1 MQAARKTVRGLPSVA
16 PKTVGTDS
24 QRSFLVDLVSSMS
37 DAVILAEVS
46 SGQLVHANNAAID
59 ILEVESFEIRSLDLF
74 SLFGE
79 CFRSYHQSLEVAM
92 IRNNGEVHNMR
103 AEIIGFRGKKTPV
116 LITVDLIHNEDQRKM
131 FLVTI
136 KDNTEAEQ
144 LTYSDALTGVYNRRY
159 FDFRSQEEYSRL
171 VRGQPEVLSM
181 LFLDID
187 YFKQFNSDYGHR
199 FGDTVLRA
207 VAQVMKD
214 SARLSDVVCRY
225 GGEEFVIVLTG
236 TDANGSLVF
245 ADRLRRRIASLRVS
259 NQDTNT
265 KHGVTVTIGV
275 SIHRTG
281 SVGTAEQ
288 LTGEANDAM
297 LEAKRRGR
305 NQVLSFDNM

>member
-16 PKTVGTDS
+16 AKTVGTDS
-24 QRSFLVDLVSSMS
+24 QRSFLIDLVSSMS

-46 SGQLVHANNAAID
+46 SGQLAHANNAAID
-59 ILEVESFEIRSLDLF
+59 MLEVGDSEIRSLDLF
-74 SLFGE
+74 SLFGH
-79 CFRSYHQSLEVAM
+79 CFRSHHQSLEMVM
-92 IRNNGEVHNMR
+92 IKNHGKVPNMR
-103 AEIIGFRGKKTPV
+103 VEITGYHGKKTPV
-116 LITVDLIHNEDQRKM
+116 LVAVDLVYDENRYEM

-225 GGEEFVIVLTG
+225 GGEEFVILLTG
-236 TDANGSLVF
+236 TDANGTLVF
-245 ADRLRRRIASLRVS
+245 ADRLRRRIASLRVL

-275 SIHRTG
+275 STHLIG

>member
-1 MQAARKTVRGLPSVA
+1 
-16 PKTVGTDS
+16 
-24 QRSFLVDLVSSMS
+24 MS
-37 DAVILAEVS
+37 DAVILAEIS
-46 SGQLVHANNAAID
+46 SGQLVHANIAATD
-59 ILEVESFEIRSLDLF
+59 ILEVGKSEICSLNLF
-74 SLFGE
+74 SLFHD
-79 CFRSYHQSLEVAM
+79 CFRSHHQSLEMAM
-92 IRNNGEVHNMR
+92 IKNHGRVSNMR
-103 AEIIGFRGKKTPV
+103 AEIAGYHGKKTPV
-116 LITVDLIHNEDQRKM
+116 LLTVDLVYDENRHEM

-144 LTYSDALTGVYNRRY
+144 LTYSNALTGVYNRRY

-171 VRGQPEVLSM
+171 VRGQPEFLSM

-225 GGEEFVIVLTG
+225 GGEEFVIILTG
-236 TDANGSLVF
+236 TNANGALVF
-245 ADRLRRRIASLRVS
+245 ADRLRRRIASLRVL
-259 NQDTNT
+259 NQGTDT

-275 SIHRTG
+275 STQRTG
-281 SVGTAEQ
+281 HVGTAEQ